1 MLLLLGLSLLVCRRY
16 ILAHHVRNMMVQ
28 GDIPPPLLPEKFDG
42 NQNFDD
48 WVSHFECV
56 SKING
61 WSKSKKALWF
71 RVCVTGRA
79 HVAYNLLSHET
90 QESFE
95 LCKAALRERF
105 EPASKREHY
114 KLEFERRKKSKTEN
128 WADFGD
134 DLHSLADK
142 AFPELQDEAREKLAL
157 LRYLDQLDSQQIS
170 FAVRQRKP
178 QTIRQAVTATLEFE
192 SYLRTNDTDQSKH
205 QSSEPTVIND
215 QPLHQ
220 LQCVVDTLHQL
231 QRRLADL
238 EADAVP
244 APPQTPTRRN
254 EHPLVYKRKASWGR
268 GIICRKCKQPGHYAR
283 GCASGRSVPNTS
295 VVSDKGPQNQQS
307 QTMSING
314 VTSCYLSGMVFDI
327 SVSFLVDTGAAV
339 SLLNGRIWDR
349 IKPSDIKIEAIQ
361 YHNLVGV
368 DGNPIQV
375 RGSVSVPVS
384 IAETKFQQRFI
395 VADGI
400 TAEGILGMDFMEDN
414 KCVVNIA
421 EKQISVRSGISLSLV
436 PTSPM
441 TNNTVNHVTLNTS
454 ITVPA
459 TSEFE
464 VMARLSANGG
474 QWLIEGMHHD
484 KVLIARAVVI
494 PSDNHIPIRFAN
506 TSAMPVTLYRG
517 MKVATAESVA
527 ESNINAVVELSS
539 QECQNTVC
547 NLEEITLQEPLPR
560 DLTVAQKE
568 KFLAL
573 ISHYADVLAI
583 SSDDLGRTNVLKHQI
598 DTGRAQPICQQARRV
613 PLPHREK
620 VQELLKDMLQKGV
633 ISPSK
638 SPWASPI
645 VLVKKKDG
653 TTRFCVDY
661 RKVNEVTRKDAYPI
675 PRVDDTLDTLAGSA
689 WFTTLDLKSG
699 YWQVEVAAEHR
710 EKTAFCTQEGLFEFN
725 VKPFGLCNAPA
736 TFQRL
741 MNSVLAGLQWSSC
754 LVYIDDIIIV
764 GKTFDQHLFNLQQVF
779 HRLKQAGLKVQPS
792 KCQFLQQ
799 KVSFLG
805 HVISPNGIAPDPVK
819 TCKVEQWPI
828 PSSRVEVQQ
837 FLGLANYY
845 RRFVKDFA
853 SLAKPLHQ
861 LTEKKVNV
869 PMDY

>member
-1 MLLLLGLSLLVCRRY
+1 M
-16 ILAHHVRNMMVQ
+16 
-28 GDIPPPLLPEKFDG
+28 
-42 NQNFDD
+42 
-48 WVSHFECV
+48 
-56 SKING
+56 
-61 WSKSKKALWF
+61 
-71 RVCVTGRA
+71 
-79 HVAYNLLSHET
+79 
-90 QESFE
+90 
-95 LCKAALRERF
+95 
-105 EPASKREHY
+105 
-114 KLEFERRKKSKTEN
+114 
-128 WADFGD
+128 
-134 DLHSLADK
+134 
-142 AFPELQDEAREKLAL
+142 
-157 LRYLDQLDSQQIS
+157 
-170 FAVRQRKP
+170 
-178 QTIRQAVTATLEFE
+178 
-192 SYLRTNDTDQSKH
+192 
-205 QSSEPTVIND
+205 
-215 QPLHQ
+215 
-220 LQCVVDTLHQL
+220 
-231 QRRLADL
+231 
-238 EADAVP
+238 
-244 APPQTPTRRN
+244 
-254 EHPLVYKRKASWGR
+254 YKRKASGGR

-368 DGNPIQV
+368 DGHPIQV

-395 VADGI
+395 GV
-400 TAEGILGMDFMEDN
+400 FWVEDN

-436 PTSPM
+436 PSSPI

-459 TSEFE
+459 TSELE

-494 PSDNHIPIRFAN
+494 PSDNHIPIRIAN
-506 TSAMPVTLYRG
+506 TSAMPVTLYHG

-598 DTGRAQPICQQARRV
+598 DTGGAQPICQQARRV

-638 SPWASPI
+638 SPWGSPI

-675 PRVDDTLDTLAGSA
+675 PRVDDTLDTLSGSA

-710 EKTAFCTQEGLFEFN
+710 EKTAFCTQEGLFN
-725 VKPFGLCNAPA
+725 VMPFGLCNAPA
-736 TFQRL
+736 ADEF
-741 MNSVLAGLQWSSC
+741 SACWASC
-754 LVYIDDIIIV
+754 FVYIDDIIIV

-779 HRLKQAGLKVQPS
+779 HRLKQT
-792 KCQFLQQ
+792 
-799 KVSFLG
+799 
-805 HVISPNGIAPDPVK
+805 GI
-819 TCKVEQWPI
+819 
-828 PSSRVEVQQ
+828 
-837 FLGLANYY
+837 
-845 RRFVKDFA
+845 
-853 SLAKPLHQ
+853 
-861 LTEKKVNV
+861 
-869 PMDY
+869 